1 MIKSFECLNTL
12 IPNPDIF
19 RIFTL
24 TMSQDLT
31 ARIEDALNQVRP
43 FLEADGGN
51 VKLLEI
57 TPEMVVKLELEG
69 ACKSCSMR
77 MMTFK
82 AGLEETLKRAVPEIT
97 GVEAVNLHTEFTL

>member
-1 MIKSFECLNTL
+1 MT
-12 IPNPDIF
+12 
-19 RIFTL
+19 T
-24 TMSQDLT
+24 DLT
-31 ARIEDALNQVRP
+31 TRIEDALNQIRP

-51 VKLLEI
+51 VKFLEV

-82 AGLEETLKRAVPEIT
+82 AGLEETLRRAIPEIK
-97 GVEAVNLHTEFTL
+97 GVEAVNLHAEVTD

>member
-1 MIKSFECLNTL
+1 MLHE
-12 IPNPDIF
+12 
-19 RIFTL
+19 L
-24 TMSQDLT
+24 TP
-31 ARIEDALNQVRP
+31 RVEDALNQIRP

-57 TPEMVVKLELEG
+57 TSDKVVKLELEG

-82 AGLEETLKRAVPEIT
+82 AGLEETLRRAVPEIT
-97 GVEAVNLHTEFTL
+97 GVEAVNLHAEV